1 MVHLWRGIICLSL
14 RLGNSFSPSGSTPP
28 RACPR
33 VRASRSTAG
42 GGAGGDDGATAGM
55 RGGRVRRRSRGGGAE
70 GVHFLENAIWTF
82 FQGQILEKSVQMAFS
97 SNGDRSKRAGKG
109 GAETIGSKPYLCVE
123 LLSRE
128 SAAVSDGSPSLNNQ
142 PVNNPTSGI
151 IHLASIG

>member
-1 MVHLWRGIICLSL
+1 M
-14 RLGNSFSPSGSTPP
+14 PP
-28 RACPR
+28 RAR
-33 VRASRSTAG
+33 FAEHGGG

-97 SNGDRSKRAGKG
+97 SNGDRSKRAGR

>member
-1 MVHLWRGIICLSL
+1 MVQR
-14 RLGNSFSPSGSTPP
+14 
-28 RACPR
+28 RACG
-33 VRASRSTAG
+33 AAG
-42 GGAGGDDGATAGM
+42 CDAAAGEAARKGFIFLRTLKT
-55 RGGRVRRRSRGGGAE
+55 GR
-70 GVHFLENAIWTF
+70 
-82 FQGQILEKSVQMAFS
+82 Q
-97 SNGDRSKRAGKG
+97 G